1 MTIEKRLEQLEQQN
15 HRIER
20 KNKRLTA
27 ALTLMAVAV
36 CAVVTLAATNVRDVS
51 NSDNGRWEFHQTA
64 VSTNASV
71 SQYSLDTK
79 TGDLWRVHKLEK
91 EPVQL
96 KKKK

>member
-1 MTIEKRLEQLEQQN
+1 MTLEERLEQTEK
-15 HRIER
+15 R
-20 KNKRLTA
+20 NKHLMT

-64 VSTNASV
+64 ASSNASV
-71 SQYSLDTK
+71 SQYLLDTK

>member
-1 MTIEKRLEQLEQQN
+1 MTLEERLEQTEK
-15 HRIER
+15 R
-20 KNKRLTA
+20 NKRLMT

-64 VSTNASV
+64 S
-71 SQYSLDTK
+71 YLLDTK

-96 KKKK
+96 KK

>member
-1 MTIEKRLEQLEQQN
+1 MTLEERLEQTEK
-15 HRIER
+15 R
-20 KNKRLTA
+20 NKRLMT

-36 CAVVTLAATNVRDVS
+36 SAVVTLAATNVRDVS

-64 VSTNASV
+64 SSQGLSV
-71 SQYSLDTK
+71 IQYLLDTK

-96 KKKK
+96 KK

>member
-1 MTIEKRLEQLEQQN
+1 MQTTEQRLERMEKRN
-15 HRIER
+15 R
-20 KNKRLTA
+20 RLTT

-51 NSDNGRWEFHQTA
+51 NSDNGRWEFHQA
-64 VSTNASV
+64 AS
-71 SQYSLDTK
+71 SQGLSVIQYLLDTK
-79 TGDLWRVHKLEK
+79 TGDLWRVHKHEK

>member
-1 MTIEKRLEQLEQQN
+1 MTIEERLERTEK
-15 HRIER
+15 R
-20 KNKRLTA
+20 NKRLMT

-36 CAVVTLAATNVRDVS
+36 SAVVTLAATNVRDVS
-51 NSDNGRWEFHQTA
+51 NSEIGRWEFHQGEA
-64 VSTNASV
+64 WPP
-71 SQYSLDTK
+71 YLLDSK